1 MKILSIETSCD
12 DTCCALLDINQQGDF
27 KILSNIVS
35 SQVKVHAEFGG
46 VVPSLA
52 AREHVKNILPC
63 LEICCASTGKDI
75 DLIAVT
81 MGPGLAPALLVGL
94 TAAKTLS
101 YIWQKP
107 LIGINHLEGHIAANC
122 VNNSQFTINNS
133 PFTVNNS
140 QKLLPVICLIVS
152 GGHTLLVLIKKFGD
166 YHVLGETRDDAAG
179 EALDKIAR
187 ILGLGYPGGP
197 AIAATAEKLKT
208 KNYQLKTVLPRPML
222 NSGDY
227 DFSFSGLKTA
237 VLYNFKVQ
245 SQKVKKSKNYIQAMC
260 AESQQAIVDVLVAK
274 TIKAAQEFKAK
285 TVMLAG
291 GVAANQCL
299 RQSLAAALQKKYP
312 QARLILP
319 EPQFCTDNA
328 LMIALAAFFKTRY
341 RNLATLKNSWRNLKI
356 MPNARLD

>member
-1 MKILSIETSCD
+1 MKILAIETSCD
-12 DTCCALLDINQQGDF
+12 DTCCALLDVNQQSDF

-35 SQVKVHAEFGG
+35 SQVKVHAKFGG

-63 LEICCASTGKDI
+63 MEICCASTEKDI

-107 LIGINHLEGHIAANC
+107 LIGINHLEGHIAANR
-122 VNNSQFTINNS
+122 VGKIKN
-133 PFTVNNS
+133 
-140 QKLLPVICLIVS
+140 QKSKIKNIKLPVLCLVVS

-166 YHVLGETRDDAAG
+166 YQVLGETRDDAAG
-179 EALDKIAR
+179 EAFDKIAR

-197 AIAATAEKLKT
+197 VVAAVAAKIPNSKFQIPIKLS
-208 KNYQLKTVLPRPML
+208 RPML

-245 SQKVKKSKNYIQAMC
+245 SEKVKKSKNYIQTMC
-260 AESQQAIVDVLVAK
+260 VEAQQAIVDVLVAK
-274 TIKAAQEFKAK
+274 TVKAAQEFKAK

-291 GVAANQCL
+291 GVAANQGL
-299 RQSLAAALQKKYP
+299 RQSLAAALRKKYP

-328 LMIALAAFFKTRY
+328 LMIALVAFFKTRY

-356 MPNARLD
+356 APNARLD